1 MKYLIFL
8 LFAVALVHA
17 QTANCNIR
25 EGMSLEKVYI
35 TQNET
40 QAFSFRDYFTGF
52 NLYYHAKAAEK
63 TYKIVQSIYETSR
76 LEIPA
81 PPESKPEL
89 TKTTP
94 SWTLTST
101 ATATAPGGA
110 GPPVSASPAA
120 TTGCDTVA

>member
-1 MKYLIFL
+1 MLILNITFEAILTIKDRGLGYVYKCGIRPCIITNMKYLIFL
-8 LFAVALVHA
+8 LFVVALVHS
-17 QTANCNIR
+17 QTANCKVR

-63 TYKIVQSIYETSR
+63 TYKIIQSIYETSR

-81 PPESKPEL
+81 PP
-89 TKTTP
+89 
-94 SWTLTST
+94 
-101 ATATAPGGA
+101 
-110 GPPVSASPAA
+110 
-120 TTGCDTVA
+120 